1 MKMMYTHRHG
11 IATVMVCLIATMVAI
26 SMADR
31 QPYKRSATATD
42 ARALSSVFR
51 EVTNK
56 ALPAI
61 VSIQT
66 RGKATEM
73 VNGPDNLFDQENSP
87 FGDLFRNDPQL
98 REFFRRMPQ
107 QRRQMPAPRG
117 MGSGVIIDK
126 DGVILTN
133 NHVVKDAEEVKVR
146 LNDGR
151 EFIATDVKT
160 DPRSDVAIIRIDSPK
175 PLPTIPLGNSK
186 EMEIGD
192 WVLAMGSP
200 FGLDGTV
207 TAGIISA
214 KSRGPGIAARE
225 DFLQTDA
232 AINPG
237 NSGGP
242 LLNIDGEVI
251 GINTAI
257 SSRSGGYDG
266 IGFAIPV
273 NMARWVAQQLIKHGQ
288 VQRAYM
294 GVSIQP
300 VDEKLARKFNT
311 PFGQG
316 AIVNQIMPDSPAE
329 KSQLKTG
336 DVILDLNGRP
346 VTGPRN
352 LQGIVEKL
360 SVGKSYPMTIIREGK
375 RKTLKVTMQ
384 AMPNDYALS
393 NVDKP
398 TPGKKSKP
406 NSEQTYSDVGVEI
419 DELTPEV
426 AKRLGLDKDAQ
437 GVVITDVKKNSPAG
451 FGGLSTGQVIEK
463 VNDTKV
469 NSPKEFEAAMK
480 KASLKEGILFLI
492 RTRIGTRFIVIQ
504 SN

>member
-1 MKMMYTHRHG
+1 MKMMHKHRHW
-11 IATVMVCLIATMVAI
+11 IAAVMVCFLTTAVAVT
-26 SMADR
+26 MADR
-31 QPYKRSATATD
+31 NDNAKTATAKD

-51 EVTNK
+51 EVTQD

-66 RGKATEM
+66 RGKAAE
-73 VNGPDNLFDQENSP
+73 VISGLDNLFDDENHP
-87 FGDLFRNDPQL
+87 FREMFRNDPQL
-98 REFFRRMPQ
+98 REFFRRLPQ
-107 QRRQMPAPRG
+107 ERRNRPAPRG
-117 MGSGVIIDK
+117 MGSGFIIDE
-126 DGVILTN
+126 DGVIMTN
-133 NHVVKDAEEVKVR
+133 NHVVREAEEVKVR
-146 LNDGR
+146 LHDGR
-151 EFIATDVKT
+151 EFLATDVKT

-175 PLPTIPLGNSK
+175 PLPTIPLGDSGNT
-186 EMEIGD
+186 EIGD

-273 NMARWVAQQLIKHGQ
+273 NMARWVSQQLIKHGQ
-288 VQRAYM
+288 VQRSYI

-300 VDEKLARKFNT
+300 VDEKLAHKFNA

-316 AIVNQIMPDSPAE
+316 AIVNQVMPDSPAE
-329 KSQLKTG
+329 NANLRAG
-336 DVILDLNGRP
+336 DVILDLNGKP

-352 LQGIVEKL
+352 LQGIVERL
-360 SVGKSYPMTIIREGK
+360 SVGKSYPMTIIRDGK
-375 RKTLKVTMQ
+375 RKTLKVTMK

-393 NVDKP
+393 QNDYVKP
-398 TPGKKSKP
+398 KQEP
-406 NSEQTYSDVGVEI
+406 NPDSEQNYSELGIEI
-419 DELTPEV
+419 DELTPDV
-426 AKRLGLDKDAQ
+426 AQRLGLDKDAE
-437 GVVITDVKKNSPAG
+437 GVVITDVDKDSPAG
-451 FGGLSTGQVIEK
+451 FGGLNTGMVIEK
-463 VNDTKV
+463 VDDTKIL
-469 NSPKEFEAAMK
+469 SPKDFKNAMK
-480 KASLKEGILFLI
+480 NASLKDGVLFLI
-492 RTRIGTRFIVIQ
+492 RTRVGTRFVVIQ
-504 SN
+504 SS

>member
-1 MKMMYTHRHG
+1 MNLMKTHRPW
-11 IATVMVCLIATMVAI
+11 IAAVILCLLTTAVAI
-26 SMADR
+26 TMADR
-31 QPYKRSATATD
+31 QQYKRTATAAD
-42 ARALSSVFR
+42 VRALSSVFR
-51 EVTNK
+51 DVTKN

-66 RGKATEM
+66 RGKSVEM
-73 VNGPDNLFDQENSP
+73 VNGPDNLFDDENHP
-87 FGDLFRNDPQL
+87 FGELFRNDPQL
-98 REFFRRMPQ
+98 REFFRRLPQ
-107 QRRQMPAPRG
+107 QRREMPTPRG
-117 MGSGVIIDK
+117 MGSGFIIDSK
-126 DGVILTN
+126 GIILTN
-133 NHVVKDAEEVKVR
+133 NHVVKNAEEVKVR

-175 PLPTIPLGNSK
+175 PLPTIPLGNSQQ
-186 EMEIGD
+186 MEIGD

-273 NMARWVAQQLIKHGQ
+273 NMARWVAEQLIKHGQ
-288 VQRAYM
+288 VKRSYM

-316 AIVNQIMPDSPAE
+316 AIVNQVMPDSPAE
-329 KSQLKTG
+329 KASLKTG
-336 DVILDLNGRP
+336 DVILDLNGKP

-360 SVGKSYPMTIIREGK
+360 SVGKTYPMSIIRDGK
-375 RKTLKVTMQ
+375 RMTLKVTMK
-384 AMPNDYALS
+384 AMPNNYALS
-393 NVDKP
+393 QNDTP
-398 TPGKKSKP
+398 TPKKDSKP
-406 NSEQTYSDVGVEI
+406 KSEQTYSDVGVEI

-426 AKRLGLDKDAQ
+426 AQRLGLDKETK

-463 VNDTKV
+463 VNETKV
-469 NSPKEFEAAMK
+469 NSPKEFETAMK
-480 KASLKEGILFLI
+480 KASLKDGILFLI